1 MALNQQTISLGHGN
15 SEQHPEL
22 AALMDRGRELQI
34 PKATLER
41 ALTLSL
47 VSSSITY
54 DIYSSRHNPKLIHS
68 PNLRFYC
75 LIISGE
81 IF

>member
-1 MALNQQTISLGHGN
+1 MELFNAVPVLNTFGTRYNLIQFYTNKHLGHGN

-22 AALMDRGRELQI
+22 TALMDRGRELQI

-47 VSSSITY
+47 VSSINISIVQIS
-54 DIYSSRHNPKLIHS
+54 DLIV
-68 PNLRFYC
+68 L
-75 LIISGE
+75 
-81 IF
+81 